1 MGLSWNVRWARCGA
15 LGGGVAAAL
24 MASGV
29 SALAAE
35 GPGKDIWPTAVV
47 AKYKLKFNGISVG
60 KIGFSSKAAGK
71 SYELTSNGEVSLLF
85 GAIKW
90 TGASN
95 VAGAIEAVE
104 PSPKTYAFDWKRNK
118 KGGAIKLAF
127 AGRKAVQVA
136 VEPPPSAHH
145 DTVPLTDKDKQG
157 VIDPLSAIMALT
169 SAAKGDPCDRR
180 VKVFDGKQRF
190 DIVLSPKRQSV
201 IPAPKAGG
209 ASAVGYVCRVMYEPI
224 AGHRANA
231 DQKAY
236 ATNRDAEVVL
246 RRLPGSEAL
255 IPHSV
260 TVPTAW
266 GTGTMVIE
274 RVDVT
279 SATAGQFAV
288 TE

>member
-1 MGLSWNVRWARCGA
+1 MSGLSWTMRWARFGA
-15 LGGGVAAAL
+15 LGGAVAAVL
-24 MASGV
+24 LPGM
-29 SALAAE
+29 ALAAE
-35 GPGKDIWPTAVV
+35 AWPAAVS

-60 KIGFSSKAAGK
+60 KIEFSSKAAGQTY
-71 SYELTSNGEVSLLF
+71 SLTSNGEVSLLF

-90 TGASN
+90 TGVSN

-104 PSPKTYAFDWKRNK
+104 PAPKAYAFDWKRNK
-118 KGGAIKLAF
+118 KGGVIKLGF
-127 AGRKAVQVA
+127 AGHKAVDVA
-136 VEPPPSAHH
+136 VEPPASAHH

-157 VIDPLSAIMALT
+157 VVDPLSAIMSLT
-169 SAAKGDPCDRR
+169 TASKGDPCDRR

-190 DIVLSPKRQSV
+190 DIVLSPKRQTV
-201 IPAPKAGG
+201 IPAPKVGG
-209 ASAVGYVCRVMYEPI
+209 ASAVGYVCRAMYEPI

-236 ATNRDAEVVL
+236 AANRDAEVVL
-246 RRLPGSEAL
+246 RKLPGSEAL

-260 TVPTAW
+260 TIPTAW
-266 GTGTMVIE
+266 GTGTMVID

>member
-1 MGLSWNVRWARCGA
+1 MVGFKQAFMGGA
-15 LGGGVAAAL
+15 VAAMLVPA
-24 MASGV
+24 AV
-29 SALAAE
+29 QAAE
-35 GPGKDIWPTAVV
+35 TPVKDIWPTAVS
-47 AKYKLKFNGISVG
+47 AKYKLKFNGIGVG
-60 KIGFSSKAAGK
+60 KIAFSSKAAGK
-71 SYELTSNGEVSLLF
+71 AYELTSNGEVSLLF

-104 PSPKTYAFDWKRNK
+104 PAPKSYAFDWKRNK

-127 AGRKAVQVA
+127 AGRKAVDVA

-145 DTVPLTDKDKQG
+145 DTVPLSDQHKQG

-169 SAAKGDPCDRR
+169 TAAKGDPCDRR

-190 DIVLSPKRQSV
+190 DIVLSPKRQTV
-201 IPAPKAGG
+201 IPAGKAGG
-209 ASAVGYVCRVMYEPI
+209 ASAVGYVCRAMYEPI

-236 ATNRDAEVVL
+236 AANRDAEVVL
-246 RRLPGSEAL
+246 RKLPGSEAL

-266 GTGTMVIE
+266 GTGTMVID

>member
-1 MGLSWNVRWARCGA
+1 MVGFKRTLLRRTV
-15 LGGGVAAAL
+15 
-24 MASGV
+24 
-29 SALAAE
+29 ALAAVMV
-35 GPGKDIWPTAVV
+35 PGVVLAAETPVKEVPVREAWPVAVS
-47 AKYKLKFNGISVG
+47 AKYKLKFNGIGVG
-60 KIGFSSKAAGK
+60 HIAFSSKAAGK
-71 SYELTSNGEVSLLF
+71 SYALTSNGEVSLLF

-90 TGASN
+90 TGASS
-95 VAGAIEAVE
+95 VAGVIDAVE
-104 PSPKTYAFDWKRNK
+104 PAPMAYAFDWRRNK

-127 AGRKAVQVA
+127 AGRKAVDVV
-136 VEPPPSAHH
+136 VEPPASAHH

-157 VIDPLSAIMALT
+157 VVDPLSAIMALT

-190 DIVLSPKRQSV
+190 DIVLSPKRQTV

-209 ASAVGYVCRVMYEPI
+209 ASSVGYVCRAMYEPI

-236 ATNRDAEVVL
+236 AANRDAEVVM
-246 RRLPGSEAL
+246 RKLPGSEAF

-266 GTGTMVIE
+266 GTGTMVID

>member
-1 MGLSWNVRWARCGA
+1 MVGFKRTLLSGAVAGLALLAFGA
-15 LGGGVAAAL
+15 GGQ
-24 MASGV
+24 
-29 SALAAE
+29 AAE
-35 GPGKDIWPTAVV
+35 GPIKEVWPAAVS
-47 AKYKLKFNGISVG
+47 AHYKLKFNGISVG
-60 KIGFSSKAAGK
+60 KIAFSSKAAGK
-71 SYELTSNGEVSLLF
+71 TYELTSNGEVSLLF

-104 PSPKTYAFDWKRNK
+104 PAPKSYAFDWKRNK
-118 KGGAIKLAF
+118 KGGAIKLGF
-127 AGRKAVQVA
+127 AGHKAVEVA

-145 DTVPLTDKDKQG
+145 DTVPLSDKDKQG
-157 VIDPLSAIMALT
+157 VVDPLSAIMALT
-169 SAAKGDPCDRR
+169 TAAKGDPCERR

-190 DIVLSPKRQSV
+190 DIVFSPKRQTV
-201 IPAPKAGG
+201 IPAPKGG
-209 ASAVGYVCRVMYEPI
+209 ASAVGYVCRAMYEPI

-236 ATNRDAEVVL
+236 AANRDAEVVL
-246 RRLPGSEAL
+246 RKLPGSEAL

-260 TVPTAW
+260 TIPTAW